1 MSWRHSDAIGGL
13 AVVALGVMVLAG
25 ALTTPD
31 VPFGVVGPAVLPSI
45 FGGLILLSGLWLV
58 VGSRGAPAAT
68 VEALDVRPLALS
80 AVAIAAYFV
89 AFVPLGFVV
98 SSVAFF
104 VTMARILGSRAI
116 VRDVIAGSAFVVGLY
131 ALFQMVLTV
140 DLPQGV
146 LPL

>member
-1 MSWRHSDAIGGL
+1 VSWRHSDAVGGL
-13 AVVALGVMVLAG
+13 AVVALGVVVLAG

-31 VPFGVVGPAVLPSI
+31 VAFGVVGPAVLPSI
-45 FGGLILLSGLWLV
+45 FGALVVLSGLWLV
-58 VGSRGAPAAT
+58 IASRGVPEVA

-80 AVAIAAYFV
+80 AIAVGAYFA

-104 VTMARILGSRAI
+104 VAMARVLGSRAL
-116 VRDVIAGSAFVVGLY
+116 VRDILAGSAFVVGLY
-131 ALFQMVLTV
+131 ALFQMLLTV

>member
-1 MSWRHSDAIGGL
+1 M
-13 AVVALGVMVLAG
+13 VVALGVVVLAG

-45 FGGLILLSGLWLV
+45 FGGLVLLSGLWLV
-58 VGSRGAPAAT
+58 VSSRGTREAA

-80 AVAIAAYFV
+80 ALAIAVYFA
-89 AFVPLGFVV
+89 AFVPLGFVA

-104 VTMARILGSRAI
+104 VAMARILGSRAL
-116 VRDVIAGSAFVVGLY
+116 VRDVIAGSGFVVGLY
-131 ALFQMVLTV
+131 ALFQMLLTV